1 MLPNR
6 IILKLT
12 SRNQAEALFYYLKN
26 LLSTY
31 KPENIAESLVHDLMN
46 DVFDKLKKKVESRMV
61 VKTWSLQLNHKEAKA
76 YYIYFQQTEL
86 TGYTYE
92 KNLVSIHCL
101 EIDKTYA

>member
-12 SRNQAEALFYYLKN
+12 SRDQAEALYNYLKC
-26 LLSTY
+26 LLTTY
-31 KPENIAESLVHDLMN
+31 KPENLAESLIHDLMN

-76 YYIYFQQTEL
+76 YYIYFQQSEVS
-86 TGYTYE
+86 GYTYE
-92 KNLVSIHCL
+92 KNIVSIHCL